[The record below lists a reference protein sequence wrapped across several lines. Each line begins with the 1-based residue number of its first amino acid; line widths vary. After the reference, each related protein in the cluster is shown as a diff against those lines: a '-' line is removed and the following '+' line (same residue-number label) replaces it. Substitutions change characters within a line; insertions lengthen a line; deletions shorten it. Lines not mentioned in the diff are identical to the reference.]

1 MVPFPVKVLMVSPE
15 AVHVGSH
22 PMAVASIVVAIWL
35 GGVALSLYVYVV
47 TAPSGEVVV
56 WGRAVVS

>member
-1 MVPFPVKVLMVSPE
+1 MVPFPVKALMGRPKPSMLVRTQWPL
-15 AVHVGSH
+15 
-22 PMAVASIVVAIWL
+22 VVAIWL

-56 WGRAVVS
+56 WGRAVVCK